1 MLWNPIK
8 VVIFVDI
15 RKVTD
20 RCRCFNTFGGAGR
33 KTLNHKMMKRT
44 LEDKVINMISDK
56 FTLLKDL
63 DVDSARNPSI
73 MLFICSSTWDKHI
86 PSKNKPKK
94 KMKEEIWINSNLPT
108 TNQNQGKPYNSS
120 NLKMSLTK
128 KKVGK
133 TNSRF

>member
-1 MLWNPIK
+1 
-8 VVIFVDI
+8 
-15 RKVTD
+15 
-20 RCRCFNTFGGAGR
+20 
-33 KTLNHKMMKRT
+33 
-44 LEDKVINMISDK
+44 MISDK